1 MMCRTVSVGRATRS
15 SPCTEVALLGVH
27 SVRDRQDQTATIG
40 IRMGQEARQE
50 RVVNRRQVPGH
61 LFLGE
66 REPAL
71 YALQREQFA
80 GRAAIALRAT
90 SLSEPSIQSR

>member
-50 RVVNRRQVPGH
+50 
-61 LFLGE
+61 
-66 REPAL
+66 PAL